1 MQIVHPFEGGIQEY
15 NEQLDDPN
23 RHRPEACPLCRAKKP
38 LRAHG
43 FYRRTLVAEGFDGL
57 LRVRRYLCRLCRRTI
72 SLLPEFVP
80 PYMRFSVPVI
90 GRFLRARLSEGR
102 TLAESARVAGQPEM
116 AYQRGQH
123 WVRRFRDRAEP
134 VAGALSG
141 LIRPAPAA
149 DFIGQALHMLEAAG
163 WIPSH
168 RFLLS
173 EVRVH
178 LLGWPRCLAP
188 DGRVRRFV
196 SPRSVSAGSTHTICL
211 ADGSRDP

>member
-1 MQIVHPFEGGIQEY
+1 MVHPFEGTIQEY
-15 NEQLDDPN
+15 NEQLDDPR
-23 RHRPEACPLCRAKKP
+23 RHRPRACPLCRAKKP

-43 FYRRTLVAEGFDGL
+43 FYARTLVAEGFDGL
-57 LRVRRYLCRLCRRTI
+57 VRMRRYLCRLCRRTI
-72 SLLPEFVP
+72 SLLPDFAL
-80 PYMRFSVPVI
+80 PYIRFAVPVI
-90 GRFLRARLSEGR
+90 GRFLRTRLSEGR
-102 TLAESARVAGQPEM
+102 TLAESARAAGRPEM
-116 AYQRGQH
+116 SHQRGQH
-123 WVRRFRDRAEP
+123 WVRRFRDQAEP
-134 VAGALSG
+134 VAAALSG

-149 DFIGQALHMLEAAG
+149 DFIRQALDMLEAAG

-188 DGRVRRFV
+188 DGRARRFV